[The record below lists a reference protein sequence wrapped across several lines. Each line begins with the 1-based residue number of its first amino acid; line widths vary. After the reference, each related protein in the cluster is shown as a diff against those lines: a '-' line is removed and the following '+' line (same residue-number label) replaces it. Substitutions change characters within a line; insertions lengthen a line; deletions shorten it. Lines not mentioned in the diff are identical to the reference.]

1 MLMTGEFIDPATP
14 LDWGLFNRAV
24 AADAVRGTTLKLCET
39 LKAKPRGALAT
50 GNALVYRQL
59 ELGMD
64 TAYADASATI
74 ACNFADDDAQ
84 EGVAAFWRNENRIGF
99 NVEGFA
105 RRLIKIYKH

>member
-1 MLMTGEFIDPATP
+1 MLMTGEFIDAATA
-14 LDWGLFNRAV
+14 LYWGLVNRV
-24 AADAVRGTTLKLCET
+24 VPAAALRHTTLKLGET

-84 EGVAAFWRNENRIGF
+84 EGVAAFLQKRKPDW
-99 NVEGFA
+99 V
-105 RRLIKIYKH
+105 